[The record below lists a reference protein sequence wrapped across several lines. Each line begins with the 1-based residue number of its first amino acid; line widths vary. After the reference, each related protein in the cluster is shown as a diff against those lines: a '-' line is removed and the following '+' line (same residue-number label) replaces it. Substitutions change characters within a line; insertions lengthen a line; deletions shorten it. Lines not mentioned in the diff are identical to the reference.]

1 MHHYE
6 RKIHEAAE
14 NLKIQEVEEMRRNF
28 FR

>member
-6 RKIHEAAE
+6 RKIHKAVE